1 MPFKSEKQRR
11 YLWKNEPKIA
21 REWTKAYGS
30 KPVGKKKKE
39 EEKEKIMD
47 EFSFV
52 LKLQRAIKQNLAALS
67 LNVTSGG
74 VDSHEK
80 YKYITGQISALESV
94 LQEISNLLNKKEQEV
109 HDGKVIR
116 IDKDPKPTK
125 G

>member
-1 MPFKSEKQRR
+1 
-11 YLWKNEPKIA
+11 
-21 REWTKAYGS
+21 
-30 KPVGKKKKE
+30 
-39 EEKEKIMD
+39 MD
-47 EFSFV
+47 EFVFIH
-52 LKLQRAIKQNLAALS
+52 KLQRAIKNNLAALS
-67 LNVTSGG
+67 VNVTSGG
-74 VDSHEK
+74 VDNFDK

>member
-1 MPFKSEKQRR
+1 
-11 YLWKNEPKIA
+11 
-21 REWTKAYGS
+21 
-30 KPVGKKKKE
+30 
-39 EEKEKIMD
+39 MD

-52 LKLQRAIKQNLAALS
+52 LKLQRAIKQNLASLS

-74 VDSHEK
+74 VDNFDK

-94 LQEISNLLNKKEQEV
+94 LQEISNLLNKKEQQV

-116 IDKDPKPTK
+116 IDQDPKPTK